1 MRSMMKLRWKVKL
14 NIDWCVKG
22 FTVQNNFTGR
32 NNLIT
37 GTESGIKEKQKL
49 SNIKKYSQILSRI
62 L

>member
-37 GTESGIKEKQKL
+37 GTESGIKE
-49 SNIKKYSQILSRI
+49 N
-62 L
+62 